1 MYRTKKI
8 IAFTLIIVL
17 SVTGCTVSRKIT
29 SDKDNNLDINKILS
43 NAYSKNITDIGFY
56 IQKGR
61 LTVKEGKRKIN
72 FYYSIKYK
80 RENIYLISIRA
91 LNGYE
96 AVRIFLNNDTILVND
111 RINNELLYG
120 KNTDF
125 ERLTGIP
132 AEFLKVCV
140 GDILNYSKGII
151 SDVNINGGEV
161 VIKGYINGLEIT
173 TEINSDRNKVSSLK
187 MANISNEEEISVEY
201 KNFKGENHVIPK
213 DIRIYDSQR
222 KVELKMRNLK
232 YIIPWYGD
240 IDFIP
245 GLNFKKRH
253 I

>member
-1 MYRTKKI
+1 MYRTQKI
-8 IAFTLIIVL
+8 IAFTLIIVF
-17 SVTGCTVSRKIT
+17 SVTGCTVSRQLT
-29 SDKDNNLDINKILS
+29 SNKDNNFDINKILL
-43 NAYSKNITDIGFY
+43 NTYSKNLTDIGFY

-91 LNGYE
+91 LNGHE

-120 KNTDF
+120 KNADF

-132 AEFLKVCV
+132 VEFLKVCV
-140 GDILNYSKGII
+140 GDILDYSKGIV
-151 SDVNINGGEV
+151 SNVSINGRDV
-161 VIKGYINGLEIT
+161 VIKGFIKGLEIT
-173 TEINSDRNKVSSLK
+173 TNISSDRYKVSSLR
-187 MANISNEEEISVEY
+187 MANISKEEEITIEY
-201 KNFKGENHVIPK
+201 ENFKGENHLIPEE
-213 DIRIYDSQR
+213 IRIYDSQR
-222 KVELKMRNLK
+222 KVELKMKNLK

>member
-1 MYRTKKI
+1 LYRTKKI
-8 IAFTLIIVL
+8 IAFTLIIL
-17 SVTGCTVSRKIT
+17 ILVTGCTVSRQIT
-29 SDKDNNLDINKILS
+29 SDKDNNFDINKILL
-43 NAYSKNITDIGFY
+43 NTYSKNLTDIGFY

-72 FYYSIKYK
+72 LYYSIKYK

-173 TEINSDRNKVSSLK
+173 TEIK